1 MTLLKDKTVLLTGAS
16 RGLGLYIARNLA
28 KEQAMIIGVSR
39 SKLGLDKVSEQ
50 IKSIGG
56 KWISIPF
63 DITNM
68 TELSTLTTQINKIA
82 GPVDI
87 LINNAG
93 IELYRN
99 FVDYSLEEMQL
110 VVSTNLLAAMEITR
124 LLLPNMLER
133 RSGHI
138 VNIASVAGK
147 KGVAY
152 NSIYSASKAG
162 LIMWTDAIRQ
172 ELAGTDVNVSAICP
186 GYINKVGMTFNT
198 HVPLPLLAGIS
209 TPKKVANAVIKS
221 LKQNQTEVIVN
232 QSPITENLTKMMFAI
247 GQIYPEFLDTIYR
260 LIGVVKLNK
269 MRTESLNSIEMLP
282 TYMKKQLKKTSLTYS
297 SFRPNP
303 PQK

>member
-1 MTLLKDKTVLLTGAS
+1 MTNLAGKTALLTGAS
-16 RGLGLYIARNLA
+16 RGLGVYIAHALA
-28 KEQAMIIGVSR
+28 REQATVVCVSR
-39 SKLGLDKVSEQ
+39 FKSGLDTTCAQ
-50 IKSIGG
+50 IKALGG
-56 KWISIPF
+56 KGISIPF
-63 DITNM
+63 DITNL

-124 LLLPNMLER
+124 LLLPSMLER

-209 TPKKVANAVIKS
+209 TPKKVANTVIKS

-232 QSPITENLTKMMFAI
+232 QSPITETLIKMMFAI

-269 MRTESLNSIEMLP
+269 MRTENLNSIEMLP
-282 TYMKKQLKKTSLTYS
+282 TYMKTQLKNTNLT
-297 SFRPNP
+297 
-303 PQK
+303 

>member
-1 MTLLKDKTVLLTGAS
+1 MTNLAGKTVLLTGAS
-16 RGLGLYIARNLA
+16 RGLGVYLAHALAR
-28 KEQAMIIGVSR
+28 EQTTVVCVSR
-39 SKLGLDKVSEQ
+39 FKSGLDTTCAQ
-50 IKSIGG
+50 IKALGG
-56 KWISIPF
+56 KGISIPF

-68 TELSTLTTQINKIA
+68 TELSILTTQINKIA

-124 LLLPNMLER
+124 LLLPSMLER

-172 ELAGTDVNVSAICP
+172 ELADTDVNVSAICP
-186 GYINKVGMTFNT
+186 GYVNKVGMTFNT

-232 QSPITENLTKMMFAI
+232 QSPITEHLTKIMFAI
-247 GQIYPEFLDTIYR
+247 GQICPEFLDTIYR

-269 MRTESLNSIEMLP
+269 MRTENLTSIEMLP
-282 TYMKKQLKKTSLTYS
+282 TYMKKQLKNTSLT
-297 SFRPNP
+297 
-303 PQK
+303 